1 MSFDQNS
8 AGQPQQ
14 TNAAD
19 DLQENLMEMGP
30 EQRLKV
36 SVIVPARNEEENI
49 AACLA
54 SLVSQE
60 GISFELIVVNDAST
74 DRTRE
79 IVSSFAGVQPAG
91 ATPGANIGAKL
102 IEVKLIEVKL
112 IDAPPL
118 PSGWIGKNN
127 AVAAGARLARGEWLL
142 FTDADTVH
150 QPGSLARAVAEAEQ
164 RGVALLSYSPEQKV
178 GSFWE
183 KAIMPLVFS
192 DLAAHFQPA
201 LVSNPA
207 SPVAAAN
214 GQYLLISRAA
224 YDAVGGHAAI
234 ATSLLEDVQLAR
246 NVKSSGHPIFFRYGP
261 DAVSARMYRNLAQL
275 REGWTK
281 NLSLLFPNSAQ
292 LEGLRIAEFAVMLL
306 CLVIIVL
313 SVFQGWPM
321 VALNAGVMMFLLIG
335 NFMSRVH
342 RAHFSFAISLF
353 SIAGLPVYAYL
364 LRRSRLYYKYD
375 GITWKGR
382 SYAGNEQN
390 SSSGASVTDQEI
402 SQAAGANGQKHSGK
416 DVHELSASR

>member
-1 MSFDQNS
+1 MILFDQNS
-8 AGQPQQ
+8 TKQPQQ
-14 TNAAD
+14 PIAAQ
-19 DLQENLMEMGP
+19 DLQQDLMEMRS

-49 AACLA
+49 GACLA

-74 DRTRE
+74 DRTSE
-79 IVSSFAGVQPAG
+79 IASSFAGVQHAG
-91 ATPGANIGAKL
+91 VQGADAKV
-102 IEVKLIEVKL
+102 EVRPTEVKL

-127 AVAAGARLARGEWLL
+127 AVAAGAGVARGEWLL

-150 QPGSLARAVAEAEQ
+150 QAGSLARAVGEAEQ

-178 GSFWE
+178 DSFWE

-192 DLAAHFQPA
+192 DLAAHFQPV

-207 SPVAAAN
+207 SPLAAAN

-234 ATSLLEDVQLAR
+234 ATSLLEDVHLAR
-246 NVKSSGHPIFFRYGP
+246 NVKSSGRRIFFRYGP
-261 DAVSARMYRNLAQL
+261 DAVSARMYRNFAQL

-281 NLSLLFPNSAQ
+281 NLSLLFPNSSQ
-292 LEGLRIAEFAVMLL
+292 LAALRSAEFAAILL
-306 CLVIIVL
+306 CLVVIVL
-313 SVFQGWPM
+313 AISQGWIM
-321 VALNAGVMMFLLIG
+321 VALNAGVMAFLLIG

-342 RAHFSFAISLF
+342 RAHFSFAISLLA
-353 SIAGLPVYAYL
+353 IAGLPVYAYL
-364 LRRSRLYYKYD
+364 LRRSRLYYKYG

-382 SYAGNEQN
+382 SYAGDGQNN
-390 SSSGASVTDQEI
+390 SSTGASATNQETSKNSI
-402 SQAAGANGQKHSGK
+402 ANDDKHDGK
-416 DVHELSASR
+416 NVHELSASR